1 MRNKTLAGSKT
12 SALLILLIMLIS
24 YCAASSEDNAEGN
37 ATMKAKG
44 NATTNLEV
52 DKITTTW
59 NLSILFPNGEAAT
72 VELQRLSNASQEIN
86 STYRIQFDNLTG
98 KVLLD
103 YIEDSKSFAKSLDV
117 LYTYA
122 YAQNSLNVNDAFF
135 ESLFLDA
142 QNLSTEYT
150 KAVSF
155 ADVKLKSLSEEEW
168 EKLLADEPGL
178 EKYRQFFENNYIRY
192 SLHRPRNESHAAY
205 LADLSNQLL
214 KLETEGMKRIT
225 NNVSKAG
232 NITLM
237 DGTEFSINSQTY
249 LELMSTDPERENRKR
264 CYEKRF
270 YHTINQ
276 SGDMAKIYMEKSR
289 LDDLYARELN
299 FSDAYDAKMFNYY
312 LNAKQIE
319 DMNSVLKERKGVFDG
334 YYEFRERRMGQNPLR
349 PYDLALQLTKDP
361 GIKYSYNDSLK
372 EIYNSYDKL
381 DPAFREVFLKAVT
394 GNYIDVYPNPEG
406 GKQPRGYCASLWPL
420 MKPSLIFLNYQGLL
434 DDKAVI
440 AHELGHAAN
449 DYLMS
454 GNVDYIYCSY
464 NMYEAEIPSTFNEE
478 LFIDYAL
485 ENYDNDTAMAF
496 LAEKIADYENLFAM
510 QAMITEFERQVHQ
523 LCQENENTSASDLNA
538 LWTKLLNEY
547 RTDKVDWYDTDEAG
561 WTRINHIFRI
571 DNYYTF
577 NYALSGAI
585 TLSLFKKYQEDPEE
599 FNKNYV
605 AYLSAGSTMTPPEKL
620 RKYFGIEINRD
631 LFEDAMDMVE
641 MRVKQ
646 LEELEKGQA

>member
-1 MRNKTLAGSKT
+1 MRNKIPAGAITLALLEII
-12 SALLILLIMLIS
+12 ALF
-24 YCAASSEDNAEGN
+24 ASSGLALSEENIEGN
-37 ATMKAKG
+37 MTMKEKG
-44 NATTNLEV
+44 NATTNLDV

-59 NLSILFPNGEAAT
+59 RLSILFPDGESAAL
-72 VELQRLSNASQEIN
+72 ELQRLRNASQDIN
-86 STYRIQFDNLTG
+86 STYRSQFDNLTG
-98 KVLLD
+98 DVLLN
-103 YIEDSKSFAKSLDV
+103 YIEDSKKFAKSLDV
-117 LYTYA
+117 FYTYA
-122 YAQNSLNVNDAFF
+122 YAQNTLNVNDAFF
-135 ESLFLDA
+135 EALFSDA

-150 KAVSF
+150 KSVSF
-155 ADVKLKSLSEEEW
+155 ADVKLKSLSKEEW
-168 EKLLADEPGL
+168 ERLLADEPKL

-225 NNVSKAG
+225 NNVTNAG
-232 NITLM
+232 NITLV
-237 DGTEFSINSQTY
+237 DGTQFSINSQTY
-249 LELMSTDPERENRKR
+249 PELMSTDPVRENRKR

-276 SGDMAKIYMEKSR
+276 SEDMARIYMEKSR
-289 LDDLYARELN
+289 LDDLYSMELN
-299 FSDAYDAKMFNYY
+299 FSDAYDAKLFNYY
-312 LNAKQIE
+312 LTEGQIE
-319 DMNSVLKERKGVFDG
+319 DMNSVLKERKRIFDG
-334 YYEFRERRMGQNPLR
+334 YYEFRERRIGQESLK

-361 GIKYSYNDSLK
+361 GVKYEYNDSLK

-381 DPAFREVFLKAVT
+381 DPVFRDVFLMAVT

-406 GKQPRGYCASLWPL
+406 GKRPGGYCASLWPL

-434 DDKAVI
+434 DEKMVI

-454 GNVDYIYCSY
+454 GKVDYLYCGY

-485 ENYDNDTAMAF
+485 KNYDNDTAMAF

-510 QAMITEFERQVHQ
+510 QAMITEFERQVHL
-523 LCQENENTSASDLNA
+523 LCQETENTSASDLNA
-538 LWTKLLNEY
+538 LWTRQLNEY
-547 RTDKVDWYDTDEAG
+547 RTDKVDWYDEDEAG
-561 WTRINHIFRI
+561 WTRITHIFRI

-599 FNKNYV
+599 FNRNYI

-620 RKYFGIEINRD
+620 RKYFGIEINRE
-631 LFEDAMDMVE
+631 LFEDAMDVVE
-641 MRVKQ
+641 MRVQQ
-646 LEELEKGQA
+646 LLELEKGQA